1 MPHSE
6 QLVAE
11 SDINL
16 IDSVDEIY
24 GRTPLIICS
33 YKKTEAH
40 FQIARYLLD
49 CGCDVNV
56 QANYK
61 WNNWVSYSYVCLFSQ
76 YDIVIVTC
84 RVVDCVLI
92 SFSCCLRVCVRVC
105 GCG

>member
-1 MPHSE
+1 M
-6 QLVAE
+6 AE

-61 WNNWVSYSYVCLFSQ
+61 WNNWVS
-76 YDIVIVTC
+76 
-84 RVVDCVLI
+84 
-92 SFSCCLRVCVRVC
+92 
-105 GCG
+105 